1 MLPPFIIDQIRRRE
15 EEERRKVQEQ
25 PRLDLPL
32 DAYPTYPEAPP
43 PEDDEAPTRGV
54 VILDLG

>member
-15 EEERRKVQEQ
+15 EEERRRVEEQ

-32 DAYPTYPEAPP
+32 DAYPPLPDPP
-43 PEDDEAPTRGV
+43 AEEDEPPTRGI